1 MIMDKTSWQSNGRKR
16 VVIENVEPEI
26 DAGRFSIKRVVGEE
40 VSVSADIFCDG
51 HDQVS
56 ASLLYRKSQDKKW
69 TEVAMTHAGND
80 VWRAGFV
87 IEEKTDYSFTIKA
100 WVNHFGSWC
109 NDLLKKF
116 GAGQDI
122 QVELQMGIALMEGT
136 LARASKESAQKI
148 SEFISAFK
156 REKEIAKKIAIAL
169 SPDLKRLMRAYPI
182 DEKISS
188 YDRELKIIVDDN
200 KALFSAWYEM
210 FPRSCSEEPKRPGNF
225 NDCKKQLPQ
234 LAEMGFDVLYFPP
247 IHPIGKSKR
256 KGKDNATVARPEDP
270 GSPWAIGSSEGGHKS
285 IDSSLGSFKDFEEL
299 VNEAK
304 KYNIELAL
312 DLAFQCSLDHPYLE
326 QHPQW
331 FKKRPDGSIQH
342 AENPPK
348 KYEDIIPFDFESEGW
363 QELWQEL
370 KSIVVFWI
378 EKGVRLFR
386 VDNPH
391 TKPFAFWEWLITQV
405 KKEYPNV
412 LFLSEAF
419 TRPKV
424 MYRLAKLGF
433 SQSYTYFTWRNTKW
447 ELTQY
452 LSELTSTEL
461 RDFFRPN
468 FWTNTPDILPEF
480 LQYGGRPAFVIR
492 LILAATLS
500 SNYGVFGPAFE
511 LCVKEALPGQEEYK
525 SSEKYEIKHWDRS
538 LPGNLV
544 ELMARLNKM
553 RRENKALQIPWNLRF
568 HEVDNE
574 YLLFYSKTTPDLE
587 NIILVVVNL
596 DPFHKQSGWIKVP
609 VQQLGIEPQKSYL
622 AHDLIGGDKYIWQGE
637 KNYVELNPA
646 IIPAH
651 VLKIYRRARRE
662 SDFDY
667 FM

>member
-1 MIMDKTSWQSNGRKR
+1 MDRNFWQSNGRKR
-16 VVIENVEPEI
+16 VVIENLKPEI
-26 DAGRFSIKRVVGEE
+26 DGGRFPVKRVLGEQ
-40 VSVSADIFCDG
+40 VKVSADIFCDG
-51 HDQVS
+51 HDQIA
-56 ASLLYRKSQDKKW
+56 ASLLYRKSEDKNW
-69 TEVAMTHAGND
+69 AEVAMTHAGND
-80 VWRAGFV
+80 VWRADFV
-87 IEEKTDYSFTIKA
+87 IEDKSDYLYTIKA
-100 WVNHFGSWC
+100 WVDHFGSWC
-109 NDLLKKF
+109 SDLKKKF
-116 GAGQDI
+116 EAGQEI
-122 QVELQMGIALMEGT
+122 QVELKIGETFLEKT
-136 LARASKESAQKI
+136 LTRAQKEDAEKI
-148 SEFISAFK
+148 GGFFQAFK
-156 REKEIAKKIAIAL
+156 DEQEIEKKVAIVL
-169 SPDLKRLMRAYPI
+169 SSDLKKLMRAYPI
-182 DEKISS
+182 ADEITG
-188 YDRELKIIVDDN
+188 YDKELVIKVDDH

-210 FPRSCSEEPKRPGNF
+210 FPRSCSGDPKRAGTF

-234 LAEMGFDVLYFPP
+234 LAKMGFDVLYFPP

-256 KGKDNATVARPEDP
+256 KGKDNAIIALPEDP

-285 IDSSLGSFKDFEEL
+285 IDPALGSFKNFEEL
-299 VNEAK
+299 INEAK
-304 KYNIELAL
+304 KYDIELAL
-312 DLAFQCSLDHPYLE
+312 DLAYQCSLDHPYLK

-348 KYEDIIPFDFESEGW
+348 KYEDIIPFDFECEDW

-370 KSIVVFWI
+370 KSIVVFWV
-378 EKGVRLFR
+378 EKGIRLFR

-391 TKPFAFWEWLITQV
+391 TKPFAFWQWLIAQV
-405 KKEYPNV
+405 KKDYPGV
-412 LFLSEAF
+412 LFLCEAF

-452 LSELTSTEL
+452 LSELTSTGL

-511 LCVKEALPGQEEYK
+511 LCVNEALPGREEYK
-525 SSEKYEIKHWDRS
+525 ASEKYEIKHWDRN

-544 ELMARLNKM
+544 ELMARLNKI
-553 RRENKALQIPWNLRF
+553 RRENKALQIPWNLKF

-574 YLLFYSKTTPDLE
+574 YLLFYSKTTKDLE
-587 NIILVVVNL
+587 NILLVVVNL
-596 DPFHKQSGWIKVP
+596 DPYHKQSGWIKVP
-609 VQQLGIEPQKSYL
+609 IEQLGIEPHKSYL
-622 AHDLIGGDKYIWQGE
+622 AHELIGGDKYIWQGE

-646 IIPAH
+646 IMPAH
-651 VLKIYRRARRE
+651 ILKIYRRARRE

>member
-1 MIMDKTSWQSNGRKR
+1 MDSNFLFNNGRKR
-16 VVIENVEPEI
+16 FVIENVKPEI
-26 DAGRFSIKRVVGEE
+26 DGARFPIKRVVGEE
-40 VSVSADIFCDG
+40 VKVLADIFCDG
-51 HDQVS
+51 HDLVA
-56 ASLLYRKSQDKKW
+56 ASLLYRKSLEKEW
-69 TEVAMTHAGND
+69 TEIPMTHMGNEA
-80 VWRAGFV
+80 WQAEFV
-87 IEEKTDYSFTIKA
+87 IQEKANYLYTIKA
-100 WVNHFGSWC
+100 WVDHYSSWC
-109 NDLLKKF
+109 SDLQKKF
-116 GAGQDI
+116 DAGQEVRVD
-122 QVELQMGIALMEGT
+122 LQIGMALMEDALG
-136 LARASKESAQKI
+136 RANKEDAQKI
-148 SEFISAFK
+148 SEFIKAFK
-156 REKEIAKKIAIAL
+156 AEKEIKKKIAIAL
-169 SPDLKRLMRAYPI
+169 SLDLRRLIKAYPRADKTTIYDKELEI
-182 DEKISS
+182 D
-188 YDRELKIIVDDN
+188 VDDG

-210 FPRSCSEEPKRPGNF
+210 FPRSCSEDPKRAGTF

-234 LAEMGFDVLYFPP
+234 LSKMGFDVLYFPP

-256 KGKDNATVARPEDP
+256 KGKDNATVALPEDP
-270 GSPWAIGSSEGGHKS
+270 GSPWAIGSRDGGHKS
-285 IDSSLGSFKDFEEL
+285 IDPTLGSFKDFEDL
-299 VNEAK
+299 INEAK
-304 KYNIELAL
+304 KFNIELAL
-312 DLAFQCSLDHPYLE
+312 DLAFQCSLDHPYLK
-326 QHPQW
+326 QHPEW
-331 FKKRPDGSIQH
+331 FKKRPDGTIQH

-348 KYEDIIPFDFESEGW
+348 KYEDIIPFNFESENW

-378 EKGVRLFR
+378 EKGIRLFR

-391 TKPFAFWEWLITQV
+391 TKPFAFWEWMIAEV
-405 KKEYPNV
+405 KKDYPDV

-433 SQSYTYFTWRNTKW
+433 SQSYTYFTWRNTKF
-447 ELTQY
+447 ELSQY

-492 LILAATLS
+492 LILASTLS
-500 SNYGVFGPAFE
+500 SNYGVFGPVFE
-511 LCVKEALPGQEEYK
+511 LCVNDALPGREEYK

-538 LPGNLV
+538 IPGNLS
-544 ELMARLNKM
+544 ELMARINKI
-553 RRENKALQIPWNLRF
+553 RRENKALQIPWNLKF

-596 DPFHKQSGWIKVP
+596 DPFHKQSGWIKIP
-609 VQQLGIEPQKSYL
+609 IQQFGIDPNKSYL
-622 AHDLIGGDKYIWQGE
+622 AHDLIGGDKYLWQGE

-646 IIPAH
+646 VLPAH
-651 VLKIYRRARRE
+651 VLRIYRRARRE